1 VTTVQL
7 ATRFEVVGRPA
18 PQGSKVSLGKGRLKE
33 SSKYLDTWR
42 NDVRNAGLTAAG
54 EALLRGP
61 VLVEIVFM
69 IARPKNHH
77 VSGDPSRPLKE
88 NAPFWHTST
97 PDKDKLERSTN
108 DALTGVVWVDDC
120 QVAATLS
127 QKIYVEPGAS
137 GGALISIWLLDDQE
151 LLQLA
156 AKT

>member
-1 VTTVQL
+1 MQL

-18 PQGSKVSLGKGRLKE
+18 PQGSKTYLGRGRFRE
-33 SSKYLDTWR
+33 QSPYVAAWR
-42 NDVRNAGLTAAG
+42 NDVRNAGLAAAG
-54 EALLRGP
+54 EALLKGP

-69 IARPKNHH
+69 IARPKSHH

-88 NAPFWHTST
+88 SAPFWHTST

-120 QVAATLS
+120 QIAATLS
-127 QKIYVEPGAS
+127 QKVYVEPGAS
-137 GGALISIWLLDDQE
+137 SGALVSVWLLDDQE

-156 AKT
+156 KKP